1 MPTANVA
8 MLLPNGKIASIY
20 VNKNGDP
27 DHLGQILSTYY
38 TSQERVNA
46 LMHLGS
52 ALIVGKKLEQSTL
65 VSLYGIYKPE
75 KHPAFKRLP
84 LIKQKQYLLENNDHS
99 IFYQRELHELDATSI
114 IFPNEESWIKSAKQI
129 SDYAYLFDFNNRWI
143 QR

>member
-1 MPTANVA
+1 MPTANIA
-8 MLLPNGKIASIY
+8 MRLPNGKIASIY

-27 DHLGQILSTYY
+27 NHLGKILSTYY

-46 LMHLGS
+46 LMQLGS

-65 VSLYGIYKPE
+65 VSLYGIYNPE

-84 LIKQKQYLLENNDHS
+84 LIKQKQYLLENKDHS
-99 IFYQRELHELDATSI
+99 IFYKRDLNELDVNHI
-114 IFPNEESWIKSAKQI
+114 IFPTEASWIKSTKQI
-129 SDYAYLFDFNNRWI
+129 TDYAYLFDFNNRWI

>member
-8 MLLPNGKIASIY
+8 MRLPNGKIASIY

-27 DHLGQILSTYY
+27 GHLGKILSTYY

-46 LMHLGS
+46 LMQLG
-52 ALIVGKKLEQSTL
+52 AAQIIGKKLDQSPL
-65 VSLYGIYKPE
+65 ISLYGIYNPE

-84 LIKQKQYLLENNDHS
+84 IIKQKQLLMENKDHS

-129 SDYAYLFDFNNRWI
+129 SDYAYSFNFDNHWI
-143 QR
+143 QK